1 MRRHFQRPF
10 TLPDAATEVVLV
22 RHGAVSRASPD
33 ALVGGHSDPQLSS
46 RGRRQAAALVGRL
59 ASEPIAALFV
69 TPLGRTAATA
79 APLAAALGLEPVV
92 VAELREVHL
101 GEWEGPQFQERMSA
115 GDPLSVRILDEERW
129 DIVPGAEP
137 ADAFARRIAEGL
149 EAVVRCTGPDR
160 VAAAVVH
167 GGVIAEACRQ
177 ATGSRPF
184 AFLGAENGS
193 VTRLVR
199 LEDGRW
205 LLRCFN
211 GTTHLA
217 AV

>member
-1 MRRHFQRPF
+1 M
-10 TLPDAATEVVLV
+10 LV
-22 RHGAVSRASPD
+22 RHGAVSRAASD
-33 ALVGGHSDPQLSS
+33 ALVGGHSDPQLSA
-46 RGRRQAAALVGRL
+46 RGRRQADALVGRL
-59 ASEPIAALFV
+59 AAEPIAALFV
-69 TPLGRTAATA
+69 TPLGRTADTA

-92 VAELREVHL
+92 VPELREVHL

-115 GDPLSVRILDEERW
+115 GDPVSLRVLEEERW

-137 ADAFARRIAEGL
+137 ADVFAGRVADGL
-149 EAVVRCTGPDR
+149 DAVVRGTGPDR
-160 VAAAVVH
+160 AGVAVVH

-199 LEDGRW
+199 LAEGRW
-205 LLRCFN
+205 MLRSFN

-217 AV
+217 GVEETGAVEPAPSAARGARG